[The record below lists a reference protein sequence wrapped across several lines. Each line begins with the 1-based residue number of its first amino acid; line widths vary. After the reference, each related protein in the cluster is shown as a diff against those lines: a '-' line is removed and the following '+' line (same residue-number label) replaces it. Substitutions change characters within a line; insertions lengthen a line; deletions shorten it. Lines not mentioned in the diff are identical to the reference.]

1 MPRANRALLF
11 SSFALAFLFLLVTA
25 GPANGQG
32 KQAIVILRSEQASGG
47 CDGNVDLNFQVIVE
61 PKLNNKDEIR
71 LLSPIA
77 AGVSGSVSRKT
88 YEDSGKRKLRDLYAL
103 KWEKEN
109 VLSAVSVSG
118 QSGFLAIPDDMK
130 PQKNVDLSLPS
141 FYGVTL
147 TGEERIG
154 KQKRKLDI
162 PLRSIAR
169 IFFIAEGAPVND
181 SLFNHAAEE
190 ASVAVWEAYLKKTS
204 NYRSSEA
211 NTKMHEALV
220 QCARADLRRFV
231 DGDYAF
237 LAKVRERVGRTQSI
251 KDDETVRQLAADVNR
266 AQQEVENA
274 RNLTEQLIKAEKWD
288 EAIKAADPIR
298 KYLTTWPE
306 LKQMYEH
313 TLKQSHERHL
323 DAANKAWVAGQ
334 LETSLSECS
343 IAWDRL
349 KDSEPAR
356 ACVCRAR
363 NEIAVRD
370 SGQNRKINRPKEA
383 MELLQ
388 KQIADGDCKPDPRLA
403 KNLTESKCEYSQQLF
418 ARSRQLLGVG
428 GAAAPPA
435 RRGRRPAPAAAA
447 AAPAVNTKAISMANK
462 KDFREAREQLLLAT
476 ELCPEDEI
484 RNLLLAAN
492 RKLADFCKDEAR
504 KALQRNDDG
513 TAYVYLVSAQAYM
526 PDDSEVAGLL
536 TQARER
542 FQERTR
548 VSVGVVLQNEAR
560 GAEGTAIIA
569 EVTDAIHSAATSSG
583 LDQPAILDAR
593 QAGAAWQAIQAGR
606 ALNTPTVIFAGGVLS
621 AAVDFTENPRTMQSS
636 FSYQNP
642 RWKEADRVHDAAN
655 EEYKNCRKRS
665 GDAAC
670 GGLASRVA
678 QLRAYRDQIQQNIT
692 ETYYYRENPKRMVG
706 GARMSLRSSDS
717 ISRGARSGDTLQAS
731 DEWSCVERTGVNERD
746 YRVRETQCPTPDPR
760 EFFGRIAGKIKSDAF
775 LQATAQLRELPLSYY
790 RRAQSAPNRQQSVE
804 DYLRFVFLTRDK
816 AGTEAQQAKAYVMA
830 YDPELITDGVIR

>member
-1 MPRANRALLF
+1 MLRAHRALVF
-11 SSFALAFLFLLVTA
+11 SPFALAFLFLLVTA
-25 GPANGQG
+25 GLANGQG
-32 KQAIVILRSEQASGG
+32 KQAVVILRSEQASGG
-47 CDGNVDLNFQVIVE
+47 CDGNVNLNFQVIVD

-77 AGVSGSVSRKT
+77 SGVSSVVSRKV

-109 VLSAVSVSG
+109 VLSAVSVSSQG
-118 QSGFLAIPDDMK
+118 GFVAIPDDMK
-130 PQKNVDLSLPS
+130 PQKNIDQSLPS
-141 FYGVTL
+141 FYAVTL

-169 IFFIAEGAPVND
+169 VFFIAEGAPVND

-190 ASVAVWEAYLKKTS
+190 ASVAVWEAYLKKTN

-231 DGDYAF
+231 DGDYAY
-237 LAKVRERVGRTQSI
+237 LARVRERVGRTQSI
-251 KDDETVRQLAADVNR
+251 RDDETVRQLAADVNR
-266 AQQEVENA
+266 AHQEVDNA

-288 EAIKAADPIR
+288 EAIKAAEPIR

-334 LETSLSECS
+334 LETSLTECS

-349 KDSEPAR
+349 RDSEPAR

-370 SGQNRKINRPKEA
+370 SDQNRKINRPKEA

-388 KQIADGDCKPDPRLA
+388 KQIADSDCQPDPRLA
-403 KNLTESKCEYSQQLF
+403 KHLTESKCQYSQQLF

-428 GAAAPPA
+428 GSATPP
-435 RRGRRPAPAAAA
+435 RRAGRKPVTKT
-447 AAPAVNTKAISMANK
+447 AAPALNVKAISMANK
-462 KDFREAREQLLLAT
+462 KDFRDAREQLILAT

-492 RKLADFCKDEAR
+492 RRLADFCKDEAR

-526 PDDSEVAGLL
+526 PDDPEVSGLL
-536 TQARER
+536 AQARER

-548 VSVGVVLQNEAR
+548 VSVGVVLQNESR
-560 GAEGTAIIA
+560 GAEGTAVIA

-583 LDQPAILDAR
+583 LAQPNILDSR
-593 QAGAAWQAIQAGR
+593 QAGSAWQAIQAGR

-621 AAVDFTENPRTMQSS
+621 AAVDFSENPRSMQSS
-636 FSYQNP
+636 YSFQNP

-670 GGLASRVA
+670 GSYASRVA
-678 QLRAYRDQIQQNIT
+678 QLREYRDRIQQTIT
-692 ETYYYRENPKRMVG
+692 ETYYYRENAKRMAGV
-706 GARMSLRSSDS
+706 ARMSLRSSDS
-717 ISRGARSGDTLQAS
+717 ISRGARSGDTLQSS
-731 DEWSCVERTGVNERD
+731 DEWNCVERTGVNEKD
-746 YRVRETQCPTPDPR
+746 YRVRENHCPTPDPR

-775 LQATAQLRELPLSYY
+775 LHATTQLRELPLSYY
-790 RRAQSAPNRQQSVE
+790 RRAQSAANRQQSVE

-816 AGTEAQQAKAYVMA
+816 SGSEAQQAKAYVVA
-830 YDPELITDGVIR
+830 FDPELTTDGIIR

>member
-1 MPRANRALLF
+1 MLRANRVLLFSPLVLALLF
-11 SSFALAFLFLLVTA
+11 LLAA

-32 KQAIVILRSEQASGG
+32 KQAVVVLRSDQSSGG
-47 CDGNVDLNFQVIVE
+47 CDGNVDLSFQIIVD

-71 LLSPIA
+71 LLSPVA
-77 AGVSGSVSRKT
+77 SSVPSLISRKA

-103 KWEKEN
+103 KWEKDN

-118 QSGFLAIPDDMK
+118 QGGFLALPDDMK
-130 PQKNVDLSLPS
+130 PQKGMDESLAS

-147 TGEERIG
+147 TGEERTG

-169 IFFIAEGAPVND
+169 VFFISEGAPVND

-190 ASVAVWEAYLKKTS
+190 ASVAIWEAYLKKT
-204 NYRSSEA
+204 NGYRSSEA
-211 NTKMHEALV
+211 NAKMHEALV
-220 QCARADLRRFV
+220 QCARADLSKFV

-237 LAKVRERVGRTQSI
+237 LAKVRERVARTQSI
-251 KDDETVRQLAADVNR
+251 KDDETVRRLAADVNR

-288 EAIKAADPIR
+288 EALTAADPIK

-306 LKQMYEH
+306 LKEMYEH
-313 TLKQSHERHL
+313 TLRQSHERHL

-334 LETSLSECS
+334 LETSLNECS

-370 SGQNRKINRPKEA
+370 SQQNRKINRPKEA

-388 KQIADGDCKPDPRLA
+388 EQIADSDCKADPRLA

-418 ARSRQLLGVG
+418 ARSRQLLGIG
-428 GAAAPPA
+428 GAATTS
-435 RRGRRPAPAAAA
+435 RRGPRRPVSSFAG
-447 AAPAVNTKAISMANK
+447 PAVKEISMANK
-462 KDFREAREQLLLAT
+462 NDFREAREQLILAS

-484 RNLLLAAN
+484 RKLLMAAN

-526 PDDSEVAGLL
+526 PDDAEISGLL
-536 TQARER
+536 AQARER

-560 GAEGTAIIA
+560 GPEGAAVIA
-569 EVTDAIHSAATSSG
+569 EVTDAINSAATSSG
-583 LDQPAILDAR
+583 LAQPNILDSR
-593 QAGAAWQAIQAGR
+593 QAAAAWQAIQAGR
-606 ALNTPTVIFAGGVLS
+606 ALNTPTVIFAGTVLS
-621 AAVDFTENPRTMQSS
+621 AGVDYSEDPRSVQSS
-636 FSYQNP
+636 YSYQNP

-655 EEYKNCRKRS
+655 EEYKNCKKRY

-670 GGLASRVA
+670 GSLASRVA
-678 QLRAYRDQIQQNIT
+678 ELRAYRDQIQQTIT
-692 ETYYYRENPKRMVG
+692 ESYSYRENPKHMAGV
-706 GARMSLRSSDS
+706 ARMSLRANDS
-717 ISRGARSGDTLQAS
+717 ISRGARSGETLQAS
-731 DEWSCVERTGVNERD
+731 DEWNCVERTGVNERD
-746 YRVRETQCPTPDPR
+746 YRVRENYCPAPDAR

-775 LQATAQLRELPLSYY
+775 LHATTQLRELPLSYY
-790 RRAQSAPNRQQSVE
+790 RRAQSAANRQQSVE

-816 AGTEAQQAKAYVMA
+816 SGTEAQQAKAYLTA
-830 YDPELITDGVIR
+830 FDPELTTDGVIR

>member
-1 MPRANRALLF
+1 MPHVNRVFAP
-11 SSFALAFLFLLVTA
+11 FALAFLFLLVTA
-25 GPANGQG
+25 DLANGQG
-32 KQAIVILRSEQASGG
+32 KQAVVILRSEQASGG
-47 CDGNVDLNFQVIVE
+47 CDGNVDLNVQIIVD

-71 LLSPIA
+71 LLSPTGS
-77 AGVSGSVSRKT
+77 GVSSVISRKA

-130 PQKNVDLSLPS
+130 PQKGMDQSLTS

-147 TGEERIG
+147 TGEERTG

-162 PLRSIAR
+162 PLRSVAR
-169 IFFIAEGAPVND
+169 VFFVSEGAPVND
-181 SLFNHAAEE
+181 ALFNHAAEE

-237 LAKVRERVGRTQSI
+237 LAKVRGRVGRTQSI

-266 AQQEVENA
+266 AHQEVENA
-274 RNLTEQLIKAEKWD
+274 RNLTDQLIKAEKWD
-288 EAIKAADPIR
+288 EAIKAAEPIK

-343 IAWDRL
+343 IAWERI

-370 SGQNRKINRPKEA
+370 SQQNRKINRPKEA

-388 KQIADGDCKPDPRLA
+388 KQIADSDCKADPRLA

-428 GAAAPPA
+428 GAATPP
-435 RRGRRPAPAAAA
+435 RRPGRRPVTTTT
-447 AAPAVNTKAISMANK
+447 AAPAVTVKAISMANK
-462 KDFREAREQLLLAT
+462 KDFREAREQLILAS

-492 RKLADFCKDEAR
+492 RRLADFCKDEAR

-526 PDDSEVAGLL
+526 PDDPEVSGLMA
-536 TQARER
+536 QARER

-548 VSVGVVLQNEAR
+548 VSVGVVLQNESR
-560 GAEGTAIIA
+560 GAEGAAVIA

-583 LDQPAILDAR
+583 LAQPNILDSR
-593 QAGAAWQAIQAGR
+593 QAAGAWQAIQTGR

-621 AAVDFTENPRTMQSS
+621 AAVDYSENPRSMQSS
-636 FSYQNP
+636 YSYQNP

-655 EEYKNCRKRS
+655 EEYKNCKKRY

-670 GGLASRVA
+670 GSQASRVA
-678 QLRAYRDQIQQNIT
+678 QLRANRDQIQQTIT
-692 ETYYYRENPKRMVG
+692 ETYYYRENPKRMAG

-717 ISRGARSGDTLQAS
+717 ISRGARSGDSLQAS
-731 DEWSCVERTGVNERD
+731 DEWNCVERTGVNEKD
-746 YRVRETQCPTPDPR
+746 YRVRENHCATPDPR
-760 EFFGRIAGKIKSDAF
+760 EFFGRITAKIKSEAF
-775 LQATAQLRELPLSYY
+775 THATTQLRELPLSYY
-790 RRAQSAPNRQQSVE
+790 RRAQSAANRQQSVE
-804 DYLRFVFLTRDK
+804 DYLRFVFLTQNK
-816 AGTEAQQAKAYVMA
+816 SGTEAQQAKAFVVA
-830 YDPELITDGVIR
+830 FDPELTTDGIIR

>member
-1 MPRANRALLF
+1 MLRASRVLLF
-11 SSFALAFLFLLVTA
+11 SPFAFLLLLATA
-25 GPANGQG
+25 DFAHGQG
-32 KQAIVILRSEQASGG
+32 KQAVVVLRAEQASGG
-47 CDGNVDLNFQVIVE
+47 CDGNVDLNVQVIVD

-71 LLSPIA
+71 LLSPITA
-77 AGVSGSVSRKT
+77 AVPSMVSRKF
-88 YEDSGKRKLRDLYAL
+88 YEDSDKRKLRDLYAL
-103 KWEKEN
+103 KWDKDN
-109 VLSAVSVSG
+109 VLSAVSVAG
-118 QSGFLAIPDDMK
+118 QSGFLTIPDDMK
-130 PQKNVDLSLPS
+130 PQKGIDQPLSS

-147 TGEERIG
+147 TGEERTG

-169 IFFIAEGAPVND
+169 VFFVSEGAPVND
-181 SLFNHAAEE
+181 ALFNHAAEE
-190 ASVAVWEAYLKKTS
+190 ASVAIWEAYLKKTNS
-204 NYRSSEA
+204 YRSSEA

-220 QCARADLRRFV
+220 QCARADLRKFI

-237 LAKVRERVGRTQSI
+237 LAKVRERVGRAQSI
-251 KDDETVRQLAADVNR
+251 MNDETVRQLAADVNR

-288 EAIKAADPIR
+288 EAITAAAPVK
-298 KYLTTWPE
+298 KYLTSWPE

-313 TLKQSHERHL
+313 ALRQSHERHL

-343 IAWDRL
+343 IAWERL

-370 SGQNRKINRPKEA
+370 SQQNRKINRPKDA
-383 MELLQ
+383 KELLE
-388 KQIADGDCKPDPRLA
+388 KQIADSDCKADPRLA
-403 KNLTESKCEYSQQLF
+403 NELTLSKCEYSQQLF
-418 ARSRQLLGVG
+418 ARSRQLLGIGG
-428 GAAAPPA
+428 GAATPP
-435 RRGRRPAPAAAA
+435 RRQGRRPVAAATASAPA
-447 AAPAVNTKAISMANK
+447 PKAISMANK
-462 KDFREAREQLLLAT
+462 KDFREAREQLILAT

-484 RNLLLAAN
+484 RKLLIAAN
-492 RKLADFCKDEAR
+492 RRLADFCKDEAR

-526 PDDSEVAGLL
+526 PDDPEVPSLL
-536 TQARER
+536 AQARER

-548 VSVGVVLQNEAR
+548 VSVGVVLQNESR
-560 GAEGTAIIA
+560 GPEGGAVVA

-583 LDQPAILDAR
+583 LAQPNILDSR
-593 QAGAAWQAIQAGR
+593 QAAAAWQAIQTGR

-621 AAVDFTENPRTMQSS
+621 AAVDFAQNPHSVQSS

-655 EEYKNCRKRS
+655 EEYKNCKKRN

-670 GGLASRVA
+670 GHLASRVA
-678 QLRAYRDQIQQNIT
+678 QLRSYRDQIQQNIT
-692 ETYYYRENPKRMVG
+692 ETYHYRENPKRMTGV
-706 GARMSLRSSDS
+706 ARMSLRSSDS
-717 ISRGARSGDTLQAS
+717 ISRGARSGDTLQAN
-731 DEWSCVERTGVNERD
+731 DEWTCVERTGVNEKD
-746 YRVRETQCPTPDPR
+746 YRVRDNYCPNPDPR

-775 LQATAQLRELPLSYY
+775 LHATTQLRELPLSYY
-790 RRAQSAPNRQQSVE
+790 RRAQSAANRQQSVE

-816 AGTEAQQAKAYVMA
+816 SGSEAQQAKAYLIA
-830 YDPELITDGVIR
+830 FDPELTTDGVIR